1 MSDPRL
7 ALIHEKESIERW
19 FNAEVIRTHEEN
31 VAKHSRLAEI
41 AAELERLSPKSPDTE
56 IRELQKQ
63 LEFDN
68 CCTPSEVLEITNRLK
83 ELREQKS
90 NPEANPLP
98 TSAELQAQIK
108 KLDSLYGDELTLNPR
123 VDDERY
129 RRLQQ
134 MRAQLAAMP
143 NLADQHTVAEAEVKK
158 AQKTLE
164 LAKNKQRDLEFE
176 VDYEEQQKHNQVKQ
190 WCRQLWEAARK
201 AEEKANAEQERR
213 RTNARADKTP
223 PAWFIEWVEYNSR
236 QR

>member
-7 ALIHEKESIERW
+7 ALIHEKEAIERW
-19 FNAEVIRTHEEN
+19 FSLDQVRTHEEN

-56 IRELQKQ
+56 IRELVQQ
-63 LEFDN
+63 LDFQT
-68 CCTPSEVLEITNRLK
+68 CSTPDEVLEITNRLK

-90 NPEANPLP
+90 NPEAKPLP

-108 KLDSLYGDELTLNPR
+108 KLDSLYGDELTLNPQ
-123 VDDERY
+123 VDAERY

-143 NLADQHTVAEAEVKK
+143 NLADQYTVADTEVKK

-164 LAKNKQRDLEFE
+164 LAKKKQRDLEFE
-176 VDYEEQQKHNQVKQ
+176 VDYQEQQKHNQVKQ

-201 AEEKANAEQERR
+201 ADEKATEEQERR
-213 RTNARADKTP
+213 RVNARADKTP
-223 PAWFIEWVEYNSR
+223 PAWFIEWVEFNSR